1 MVRRKTLRGE
11 VMRVLAA
18 HPNVHLT
25 AKEIADRMIPPAT
38 ARQVYK
44 SIYDMP
50 LREKLQCLDIQY
62 SHNLFAPNKYKI
74 K

>member
-1 MVRRKTLRGE
+1 MTRRNNLRAE

-25 AKEIADRMIPPAT
+25 AKEIADLMIPPAT

-44 SIYDMP
+44 CMYDIP
-50 LREKLQCLDIQY
+50 KKLKDQYIDIKY
-62 SHNLFAPNKYKI
+62 SHSLFAPHSFKLK
-74 K
+74 

>member
-1 MVRRKTLRGE
+1 MARRNNLRAE
-11 VMRVLAA
+11 VMKVLED
-18 HPNVHLT
+18 HPNTYLS
-25 AKEIADRMIPPAT
+25 AKEIANKMIPPAT
-38 ARQVYK
+38 AKQVYK

>member
-1 MVRRKTLRGE
+1 MS
-11 VMRVLAA
+11 
-18 HPNVHLT
+18 
-25 AKEIADRMIPPAT
+25 AKEIANKMIPPAT
-38 ARQVYK
+38 AKQVYK